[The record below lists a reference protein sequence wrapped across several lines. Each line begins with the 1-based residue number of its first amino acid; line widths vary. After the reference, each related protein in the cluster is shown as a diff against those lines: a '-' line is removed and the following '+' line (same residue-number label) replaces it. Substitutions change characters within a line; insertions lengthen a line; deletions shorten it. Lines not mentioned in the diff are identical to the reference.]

1 MCNMAE
7 YPISE
12 RVIRDL
18 ERVESGLVE
27 AVSSP
32 GEALSNVALATLC
45 AGGKRLRPAL
55 VLICGQAADYD
66 LSRLLPAAV
75 SVELVHMASLIHDDV
90 LDGAGIR
97 RGSPTV
103 YAAYGAR
110 TASAV
115 GDFLFAKA
123 FEILAELADERAL
136 VALSEA
142 TVALCLGEFEQMQTA
157 HFPHQ
162 SIETYLRK
170 IGHKTAALFAAS
182 CRLGGIMGGA
192 RDEDVERL
200 GAYGFNL
207 GLAFQIYDD
216 ILDLIGGAS
225 LGKPIGTDLRDG
237 TVTMPMLYA
246 IDEVEERDV
255 LVSVIE
261 AETPDE
267 AKVLEA
273 IEIVRKSRAMDKAK
287 AQARAFIDE
296 AVRIA
301 SGLGDR
307 AVSDQLA
314 AIGEYVINRY
324 N

>member
-1 MCNMAE
+1 MAE

-12 RVIRDL
+12 RVMRDL
-18 ERVESGLVE
+18 ARVESGLIE
-27 AVSSP
+27 AASSS
-32 GEALSNVALATLC
+32 GEVLGEVALATLC

-55 VLICGQAADYD
+55 VLICGQTAEYD

-90 LDGAGIR
+90 LDGADTR
-97 RGSPTV
+97 RGNPTV

-123 FEILAELADERAL
+123 FEILAGLADERAL
-136 VALSEA
+136 AALSEA
-142 TVALCLGEFEQMQTA
+142 AVALCLGEFEQMETA

-162 SIETYLRK
+162 SMEAYLRK

-182 CRLGGIMGGA
+182 CRLGGILGGA
-192 RDEDVERL
+192 RDEEVERL

-246 IDEVEERDV
+246 MNEAKEGNV
-255 LVSVIE
+255 LISVIE
-261 AETPDE
+261 APESDE
-267 AKVLEA
+267 EKILSA
-273 IEIVRKSRAMDKAK
+273 IEFVKKSGAMAKAK
-287 AQARAFIDE
+287 AQARAFIDK
-296 AVRIA
+296 AVGIA
-301 SGLGDR
+301 RGLSDR
-307 AVSDQLA
+307 AVSEQLT
-314 AIGEYVINRY
+314 AIGEYAINRY
-324 N
+324 R